1 MMTHDHRGYVCT
13 VESPCAVG
21 RSASDLVHGID
32 KALAVGRSG
41 GPAGSGPGAGATS
54 GAAPATRV
62 GCMLG
67 LPQLKRRIRVLEI
80 GAGVARQLLWATA

>member
-1 MMTHDHRGYVCT
+1 MLWRAA
-13 VESPCAVG
+13 CAVG

-32 KALAVGRSG
+32 QALAIGRG
-41 GPAGSGPGAGATS
+41 EGTAGSAAGAVATS

-67 LPQLKRRIRVLEI
+67 LTQLKRSTGVLGI
-80 GAGVARQLLWATA
+80 GAGIARQLLWATA